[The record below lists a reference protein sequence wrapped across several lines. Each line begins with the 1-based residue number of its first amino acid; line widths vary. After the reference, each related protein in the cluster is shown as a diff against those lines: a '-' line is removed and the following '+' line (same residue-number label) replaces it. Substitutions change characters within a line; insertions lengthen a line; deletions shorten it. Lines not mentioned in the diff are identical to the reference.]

1 MVELKLSWTRDGSLR
16 DTLGALVGWE
26 AEPPRRIGNGEMA
39 RTMQAGY
46 PKTWWRGCMR
56 IQDNQVV
63 GVSYLVIED
72 RRYWG
77 YVKMEQ
83 KKEITFGL

>member
-1 MVELKLSWTRDGSLR
+1 
-16 DTLGALVGWE
+16 
-26 AEPPRRIGNGEMA
+26 
-39 RTMQAGY
+39 
-46 PKTWWRGCMR
+46 MR

-83 KKEITFGL
+83 KKGDNIWFVANAYKVSVAISLFKNSDL

>member
-1 MVELKLSWTRDGSLR
+1 
-16 DTLGALVGWE
+16 
-26 AEPPRRIGNGEMA
+26 
-39 RTMQAGY
+39 
-46 PKTWWRGCMR
+46 MR

-83 KKEITFGL
+83 KKGDNIWFVANAYKEPYHFLKIATYEDGMRDSCVLHFFHQSFSNIGL